1 MIDGVMTSV
10 SGRKFLELS
19 VMCQDWE
26 IESMTLIINELY
38 LAQIF
43 QGSDD
48 KGVWSLS
55 KSYGFY
61 VKDF

>member
-1 MIDGVMTSV
+1 
-10 SGRKFLELS
+10 
-19 VMCQDWE
+19 MCQDWE
-26 IESMTLIINELY
+26 LESMTLIINELY
-38 LAQIF
+38 LAHIF

>member
-26 IESMTLIINELY
+26 LESMTLIINELY
-38 LAQIF
+38 LAHTF

-55 KSYGFY
+55 NSYGFY